1 VIRTNHLAQFKN
13 IQVNQHL
20 ALHTIPYVLI
30 IQSPLHEYE
39 EGAKVVP
46 ALDIENWDEV
56 KIEGL
61 LSARPL

>member
-1 VIRTNHLAQFKN
+1 MQG
-13 IQVNQHL
+13 
-20 ALHTIPYVLI
+20 
-30 IQSPLHEYE
+30 PLHEYE

-61 LSARPL
+61 PFCSRVRCDSLTGRFALQ